1 MGGQARWVQRWLLR
15 LGLVGLFLVLCV
27 LAAFTVLT
35 QQRVARSA
43 RRANAANV
51 LSALYQD
58 ARYEVGVE
66 QSLVREFR
74 LSPDVSVLVERGAA
88 ESRLV
93 ADLLRIG
100 KTTPLA
106 EEKVMARRLIKWFG
120 VYDQV
125 GYEIIQA
132 VYAGDHR
139 LELKLDRSR
148 GRQAFARI
156 QSIVS
161 SEAAAARARASA
173 EEAAMV
179 RDSSSATQAM
189 VVAFALALLVIIL
202 FGAMIARIS
211 SRLNRSR
218 AAEFATM
225 ERMASTDALT
235 GLGNHRAFHQ
245 LLSRDLRRA
254 SPGSSAMSL
263 VMLDLDGLKRVNDTH
278 GHQAGDERL
287 QALAKA
293 IDATRRSGDSAFR
306 VGGDE
311 FAVVLPHT
319 RCLGALD
326 FVQRVGTTLDA
337 AIAGATV
344 TAGISEAVGMREK
357 DELIREADLAL
368 IGAKSIDQA
377 AAIYCAELHAEAAP
391 DIGENEH
398 HAQTLANAL
407 ALAVDAKDSYTRSHC
422 QTVSQLCVAIAVEL
436 GVQRDQ
442 LSRIQ
447 LAGLLHDVG
456 KIGVPDSILQK
467 PASLTTEEYE
477 QMKAHSVLGEAIIKA
492 AEMPT
497 EAHWVRHHHERLDG
511 AGYPDGLAGTEI
523 PLESRIIHVADAFEA
538 MTSDR
543 PYRSAPGHRY
553 AIEELRRHS
562 GTQFDADVVAALI
575 RRFGPAGDLWEPLL
589 PDSIEPAGP
598 PQRDVLDQQAA

>member
-1 MGGQARWVQRWLLR
+1 MGATVVVGGR
-15 LGLVGLFLVLCV
+15 LAGLFLVLCG
-27 LAAFTVLT
+27 LAVFTVLT
-35 QQRVARSA
+35 QERVARSA

-58 ARYEVGVE
+58 ARYQVGVE

-74 LSPDVSVLVERGAA
+74 LSPDVSVLSERGAA

-106 EEKVMARRLIKWFG
+106 AEKVMAHQLIKAFG
-120 VYDQV
+120 VYDEV

-139 LELKLDRSR
+139 LELRLDRAR
-148 GRQAFARI
+148 GRQAFARVVR
-156 QSIVS
+156 IVS
-161 SEAAAARARASA
+161 GEAAAARARASV

-179 RDSSSATQAM
+179 SDSSSAKQAM
-189 VVAFALALLVIIL
+189 VVAFALALVVIAL
-202 FGAMIARIS
+202 FGAVIARIS
-211 SRLNRSR
+211 IRLNRSR

-225 ERMASTDALT
+225 ARMASTDALT

-245 LLSRDLRRA
+245 LLGHELRCA
-254 SPGSSAMSL
+254 HPGSGAVSL

-278 GHQAGDERL
+278 GHRAGDERL
-287 QALAKA
+287 QALARA
-293 IDATRRSGDSAFR
+293 INVTRRAGDSAFR
-306 VGGDE
+306 IGGDE
-311 FAVVLPHT
+311 FAVVLPNT
-319 RCLGALD
+319 RCLGALE
-326 FVQRVGTTLDA
+326 FVQRVAAALDA
-337 AIAGATV
+337 DIAGATM
-344 TAGISEAVGMREK
+344 TAGISEALEAREK

-368 IGAKSIDQA
+368 IGAKSVDQH
-377 AAIYCAELHAEAAP
+377 AAIYSAELHAEADP
-391 DIGENEH
+391 ETVGNEH

-436 GVQRDQ
+436 GIGRDQ

-467 PASLTTEEYE
+467 PASLTAEEYA

-492 AEMPT
+492 AEMPA
-497 EAHWVRHHHERLDG
+497 EARWVRHHHERIDG
-511 AGYPDGLAGTEI
+511 AGYPDGLAGAEI

-543 PYRSAPGHRY
+543 PYRRAPGHRY
-553 AIEELRRHS
+553 AIEELHRYS
-562 GTQFDADVVAALI
+562 GTQFDADVVEALI
-575 RRFGPAGDLWEPLL
+575 RRFGPTGDLWEPEL
-589 PDSIEPAGP
+589 PDSSRPAAPLGGG
-598 PQRDVLDQQAA
+598 VDQQAA

>member
-1 MGGQARWVQRWLLR
+1 MSLLGV
-15 LGLVGLFLVLCV
+15 GLAGLFLVLCV
-27 LAAFTVLT
+27 LAVFTVLT

-93 ADLLRIG
+93 ADLLSIG
-100 KTTPLA
+100 KTTPVA
-106 EEKVMARRLIKWFG
+106 AEKVMARRLIKAFG

-148 GRQAFARI
+148 GRDAFTRV

-179 RDSSSATQAM
+179 SDSSSATQAM
-189 VVAFALALLVIIL
+189 VVAFALALVVIVL
-202 FGAMIARIS
+202 FGAVIARIS
-211 SRLNRSR
+211 IRLNRSR

-225 ERMASTDALT
+225 ARMASTDALT

-245 LLSRDLRRA
+245 LLGRELRSA

-263 VMLDLDGLKRVNDTH
+263 VMLDLDGLKRINDTH

-287 QALAKA
+287 QALARA
-293 IDATRRSGDSAFR
+293 IDVTRRAGDGAFR
-306 VGGDE
+306 IGGDE
-311 FAVVLPHT
+311 FAVVLPNT
-319 RCLGALD
+319 RCLGALE
-326 FVQRVGTTLDA
+326 FVQRVA
-337 AIAGATV
+337 AALEAEIAGATM
-344 TAGISEAVGMREK
+344 TGGISEALGMRET
-357 DELIREADLAL
+357 DELIKEADLAL
-368 IGAKSIDQA
+368 IGAKSIDQH
-377 AAIYCAELHAEAAP
+377 AAIYSAELHAEADP
-391 DIGENEH
+391 GTVEDER

-422 QTVSQLCVAIAVEL
+422 QTVSQLCVAIAEEL
-436 GVQRDQ
+436 GIDRDQ

-467 PASLTTEEYE
+467 PASLTADEYE

-492 AEMPT
+492 AEMPA
-497 EAHWVRHHHERLDG
+497 EARWVRHHHERIDG

-543 PYRSAPGHRY
+543 PYRRAPGHRY
-553 AIEELRRHS
+553 AIEELHRHS
-562 GTQFDADVVAALI
+562 GTQFDADVVEALV
-575 RRFGPAGDLWEPLL
+575 RRFGPTGDLWESQLL
-589 PDSIEPAGP
+589 DNTPPAAP
-598 PQRDVLDQQAA
+598 PHTDRLGQQAA